1 MATIDLIVRSRPVI
15 LEILESR
22 GYDVSTYKDVAPT
35 DIYEMASK
43 MASKKPSI
51 LAITATKVP
60 EGPAPK
66 QRAVVIYWTDKA
78 YRQSAAGILEKMV
91 YSKLAQAPEGAESKE
106 GEESKSGVG
115 AAGAAGAAGE
125 IEDNIDPNNDDIIII
140 LAEPFHELYTQLAIH
155 AWSKKVRISFFP
167 LKNLISN
174 PASHF
179 MVPPHR
185 KLTPEETSEVLKN
198 LHMRSVNEFPHI
210 KFHFDIQ
217 ARVLG
222 LVPGDVVEIQRP
234 SETAGI
240 YTFYRVCAP

>member
-43 MASKKPSI
+43 KPSI
-51 LAITATKVP
+51 LGITATKVP
-60 EGPAPK
+60 GGPAPK
-66 QRAVVIYWTDKA
+66 QRSVVIYWTDKA
-78 YRQSAAGILEKMV
+78 YRQSAAGILEKLV
-91 YSKLAQAPEGAESKE
+91 YSKLARAPEGGAESN
-106 GEESKSGVG
+106 EESKSS
-115 AAGAAGAAGE
+115 AGAPAAAVGE
-125 IEDNIDPNNDDIIII
+125 IEDNIDPNNDDIIIM
-140 LAEPFHELYTQLAIH
+140 LAESYHELYTQLVIH

-185 KLTPEETSEVLKN
+185 KLTPEETAEVLTN
-198 LHMRSVNEFPHI
+198 LHMRSVYEFPHI

>member
-1 MATIDLIVRSRPVI
+1 MSTIDLIVRSRPVI

-22 GYDVSTYKDVAPT
+22 GYDISTYRDVAPT
-35 DIYEMASK
+35 DIYS

-51 LAITATKVP
+51 LAITAKKVP

-66 QRAVVIYWTDKA
+66 ERVVVLYWTDKA
-78 YRQSAAGILEKMV
+78 YRQSAASILEKMI
-91 YSKLAQAPEGAESKE
+91 YSKLTQVPEGETAS
-106 GEESKSGVG
+106 VG
-115 AAGAAGAAGE
+115 GAGAAAPAGGE
-125 IEDNIDPNNDDIIII
+125 IEDTIDPNNDEIIIM
-140 LAEPFHELYTQLAIH
+140 LSEPFHELYTQLAIH

-174 PASHF
+174 PASHV

-185 KLTPEETSEVLKN
+185 KLTPDETAEVLKN

>member
-43 MASKKPSI
+43 KPSI
-51 LAITATKVP
+51 LGITAKKVP

-66 QRAVVIYWTDKA
+66 ERAVVLYWTDKA

-91 YSKLAQAPEGAESKE
+91 YSKLAQAPEDGRGGTES
-106 GEESKSGVG
+106 SSGG
-115 AAGAAGAAGE
+115 AGAATPAIGE
-125 IEDNIDPNNDDIIII
+125 IEDNIDPNNDELIVI
-140 LAEPFHELYTQLAIH
+140 LAEPFHDLYTQLAIH

-174 PASHF
+174 PASHV

-185 KLTPEETSEVLKN
+185 KLTPDETTEVLKN

-210 KFHFDIQ
+210 KFHFDMQ

>member
-1 MATIDLIVRSRPVI
+1 MSTIDLIVRSRPVI

-22 GYDVSTYKDVAPT
+22 GYDVSMYKDVSPV
-35 DIYEMASK
+35 DIYA

-51 LAITATKVP
+51 LTITAKKSP
-60 EGPAPK
+60 DSSAPK
-66 QRAVVIYWTDKA
+66 ERVVVLYWTENKL
-78 YRQSAAGILEKMV
+78 YRQSAASILAKM
-91 YSKLAQAPEGAESKE
+91 YAKMDAPSADIEDEAAG
-106 GEESKSGVG
+106 G
-115 AAGAAGAAGE
+115 AGAAAADAG
-125 IEDNIDPNNDDIIII
+125 DDDANVDPRNDEIII
-140 LAEPFHELYTQLAIH
+140 LLSELFHEQYNQLALS
-155 AWSKKVRISFFP
+155 AWGKKVRVSFFS

-174 PASHF
+174 PAKHF

-185 KLTPEETSEVLKN
+185 KLSPEETAEVLKS

-210 KFHFDIQ
+210 KFHFDMQ

-240 YTFYRVCAP
+240 YTFYRVCVP

>member
-35 DIYEMASK
+35 DIYT
-43 MASKKPSI
+43 MASKKSSI
-51 LAITATKVP
+51 LAITAKKVP
-60 EGPAPK
+60 DGPAPK
-66 QRAVVIYWTDKA
+66 ERAVVLYWTDKA

-91 YSKLAQAPEGAESKE
+91 YSKLAQVPEEGKTG
-106 GEESKSGVG
+106 GEEAVG
-115 AAGAAGAAGE
+115 GAGAVAPSAVAPSAGGDV
-125 IEDNIDPNNDDIIII
+125 EDNIDPNNDELIIL
-140 LAEPFHELYTQLAIH
+140 LAEPFHELYTHLALH
-155 AWSKKVRISFFP
+155 AWAKKVRISFFP

-174 PASHF
+174 PAKHV

-185 KLTPEETSEVLKN
+185 KLTPDETAEVLKN

-210 KFHFDIQ
+210 KFHFDMQ